1 MVYKKRWTEMFIFF
15 CVSNKKSFS
24 YILYKIEVIMIIID
38 NISEQISVKLPN
50 NLVKSS
56 GKIYLKNTE
65 TKKEY
70 IKEFED
76 ESTSDLYYVW
86 TYTFSDIPIGE
97 YEYVIDGNKG
107 LLRIGKEME
116 KKVYD
121 EEISFKSYE
130 G

>member
-1 MVYKKRWTEMFIFF
+1 
-15 CVSNKKSFS
+15 
-24 YILYKIEVIMIIID
+24 MIIID
-38 NISEQISVKLPN
+38 SNLSEITVKIPN

-97 YEYVIDGNKG
+97 YEYEIDGNRG
-107 LLRIGKEME
+107 ILRIGEVMN

-121 EEISFKSYE
+121 NNITFKSYN

>member
-1 MVYKKRWTEMFIFF
+1 
-15 CVSNKKSFS
+15 
-24 YILYKIEVIMIIID
+24 MIIID
-38 NISEQISVKLPN
+38 NISEQIRVKLPN
-50 NLVKSS
+50 NLIKTSDTN
-56 GKIYLKNTE
+56 KQIYLTNTE
-65 TKKEY
+65 TKNEY
-70 IKEFED
+70 IKTFVD
-76 ESTSDLYYVW
+76 DSSSDLYYVW

-107 LLRIGKEME
+107 LLRIGKDME

>member
-1 MVYKKRWTEMFIFF
+1 MV
-15 CVSNKKSFS
+15 
-24 YILYKIEVIMIIID
+24 IID

-70 IKEFED
+70 IKEFVD

-107 LLRIGKEME
+107 LLRIGDVMD

-121 EEISFKSYE
+121 EEITFKSYE